1 MKRYFLLVL
10 LQIASWYLPGQADT
24 IRLRNSSFEDTPK
37 RGGEAL
43 EGIAG
48 WFDCGRINF
57 PAETPPDI
65 HPNGYWENN
74 LPASDKKTYLGMVV
88 RDNATYESVSQR
100 LDTFLEAGKCYR
112 FTIHLAKAARYISRT
127 RTTGEEANYV
137 TPIVLRIWGGSGY
150 CNERELLAESA
161 PVNNTS
167 WQINTFEI
175 RPKNNIRSITL
186 SAYYKTPTLLPY
198 NGNLLV
204 DGASDIV
211 RIACP
216 GEPPLAVEKSKLP
229 PHKRKKQTSNPPNNP
244 IAVTQAETLS
254 VKPYKPK
261 IMQELASANIK
272 EGQTIE
278 IKNLGFKADSSTID
292 PSSFESLNEV
302 LSFLQSRSDVVIE
315 IGGHTNNIPSDEYC
329 DRLSTARAKSVAEY
343 LISKGGDATRIQFKG
358 YGKKKPLADNSTKYG
373 RSRNQRVEIKIL
385 SINKNGG

>member
-1 MKRYFLLVL
+1 MHQISLLFVFSL
-10 LQIASWYLPGQADT
+10 VANTVFTQADT
-24 IRLRNSSFEDTPK
+24 VRLRNPSFEDSPK
-37 RGGEAL
+37 RGGENL
-43 EGIAG
+43 DGIAG

-127 RTTGEEANYV
+127 RTTGEEANYI

-167 WQINTFEI
+167 WQINTFEF
-175 RPKNNIRSITL
+175 RPKNNIRSVTF
-186 SAYYKTPTLLPY
+186 SAYYKTPTLVPY
-198 NGNLLV
+198 NGNLLI

-216 GEPPLAVEKSKLP
+216 GEPPLVADKSKLP
-229 PHKRKKQTSNPPNNP
+229 PHKRKKQPAPTAANNP
-244 IAVTQAETLS
+244 IPVSPQEAEPA
-254 VKPYKPK
+254 KPYKPK
-261 IMQELASANIK
+261 IMQELASANIR

-278 IKNLGFKADSSTID
+278 IKNLQFKADSSTID
-292 PSSFESLNEV
+292 ASSYEVLNEV
-302 LSFLQSRSDVVIE
+302 LDFLQNRSDIVIE
-315 IGGHTNNIPSDEYC
+315 IGGHTNNIPAEEYC

-343 LISKGGDATRIQFKG
+343 LVSKGADATRIQFKG
-358 YGKKKPLADNSTKYG
+358 YGKKKPLADNTTKYG

-385 SINKNGG
+385 SIRK